1 MPPRARKRQR
11 VSPSGEH
18 RSSVSA
24 EVVSVRLD
32 ASNFTEQTTEKAPAN
47 PRQATHGVLPGPSSQ
62 AGPSASANGYKEA
75 FPDLSPSEL
84 VGPFCSYLIFTHLFS
99 QAELEERFPDFEKIC
114 QEVLCLDVPPP
125 PGTRC
130 ATCTSPA
137 EYHCEDCFQ
146 SQMTCKGCLLSS
158 HACNPL
164 HKIQVSFLA
173 FVLLSTLTCLRN
185 RTATPSKILP
195 SALSGSWSSSYTALL
210 TRAPTLPLLTT
221 WLCST

>member
-1 MPPRARKRQR
+1 MLLTTMPPRARKRQR

-18 RSSVSA
+18 RSSVSG
-24 EVVSVRLD
+24 EVVSVQPD
-32 ASNFTEQTTEKAPAN
+32 ASNVTEQTTEKAPVN

-84 VGPFCSYLIFTHLFS
+84 VGSFCSYLIFTHLFS

-173 FVLLSTLTCLRN
+173 FVLL
-185 RTATPSKILP
+185 
-195 SALSGSWSSSYTALL
+195 
-210 TRAPTLPLLTT
+210 
-221 WLCST
+221 